1 MKLKEVEIGNANSE
15 RLCKHCVRIQ
25 GELLGFS
32 SSRAIDDKRPA
43 KFVSSTTPPSL
54 CLAAYYNY
62 CILCYTEPRRVVSSV
77 LKQQQLR
84 RRWRRRR
91 CDGGGSRRGR
101 VYPPAAALLTQK
113 WHHIKHLELDNKSSQ
128 SVLLGSL
135 KSSFVLG
142 AVSRLEGCFVQG

>member
-1 MKLKEVEIGNANSE
+1 MNLKEVEITNANSE
-15 RLCKHCVRIQ
+15 RLFKHCVRIQ

-54 CLAAYYNY
+54 RLAAYYNY

-91 CDGGGSRRGR
+91 QPSRQSISTSSSSSS
-101 VYPPAAALLTQK
+101 LLTQK

>member
-1 MKLKEVEIGNANSE
+1 MGSNPGYLLKSFLLYTQQFKKIQFEFSRNHNLKKKCLLMKLKRVEIANVNSE
-15 RLCKHCVRIQ
+15 RLFKHCVRIQ

-84 RRWRRRR
+84 RRRR
-91 CDGGGSRRGR
+91 CNGGGSRRGR
-101 VYPPAAALLTQK
+101 VYPPAAA
-113 WHHIKHLELDNKSSQ
+113 HS
-128 SVLLGSL
+128 
-135 KSSFVLG
+135 
-142 AVSRLEGCFVQG
+142 